1 MKHTLLATTALTAL
15 VAFTGGASA
24 EVTVSGS
31 ARIGLMTTEGAAA
44 TSTAA
49 VAGALDVFEVDTG
62 KYLTTTYA
70 VGAASTALYT
80 QGIGG
85 NTAST
90 LNQGAAL
97 SATEIAATNVT
108 NDLQAII
115 VDIQRDISQL
125 DTATGSAAAVQLAE
139 DLALAQGLLASARGA
154 VASSTAAGADTTT
167 GVNRV
172 RVSFAMS
179 GETDDGGISFGA
191 SMRADGAGN
200 AATSGGNSHGSAHIS
215 GAFGKIKA
223 GDLGGADKDAAG
235 HIAGVGLTG
244 LGTKEEITYQAGG
257 HNLGYEFSTNGI
269 TFGYSQNT
277 AVQTGSNSAMGL
289 KWSGDMGGTT
299 VTVGIGTSKVG
310 TSTQN
315 TVSAAVSMGGL
326 TVKAI
331 SSTNDNGPVVAAVAG
346 RAQSGI
352 AATAQYRAAVAED
365 TTPDTDHTG
374 MSISYAMDAMSVT
387 AFTRTEATA
396 GTADKDYSGFGFAYD
411 MGGVTLKAGV
421 VDAED
426 ISYADFGV
434 SFSF

>member
-1 MKHTLLATTALTAL
+1 MKHTLLATTAL
-15 VAFTGGASA
+15 VAFTGGAYA
-24 EVTVSGS
+24 GVTVSGS

-44 TSTAA
+44 KTTAA
-49 VAGALDVFEVDTG
+49 TAAALDVFEVDTG

-70 VGAASTALYT
+70 VGIASTALYT

-90 LNQGAAL
+90 LNGGAAL

-115 VDIQRDISQL
+115 VDIKRTIAQM
-125 DTATGSAAAVQLAE
+125 DTAVGSAADVQLAT
-139 DLALAQGLLASARGA
+139 DLATAEALLASARGTA
-154 VASSTAAGADTTT
+154 ASTVAAGADTTT

-179 GETDDGGISFGA
+179 GETDSGMAFGA
-191 SMRADGAGN
+191 SMRADGAGK
-200 AATSGGNSHGSAHIS
+200 AATSGGGAHGSAHIS

-235 HIAGVGLTG
+235 HISGVGLTG
-244 LGTKEEITYQAGG
+244 LGTNEEITYQAGG

-299 VTVGIGTSKVG
+299 LTVGVGTSKVG

-315 TVSAAVSMGGL
+315 TVSAICFKIKKGHG
-326 TVKAI
+326 
-331 SSTNDNGPVVAAVAG
+331 TNYCENRKCRV
-346 RAQSGI
+346 
-352 AATAQYRAAVAED
+352 ECC
-365 TTPDTDHTG
+365 
-374 MSISYAMDAMSVT
+374 
-387 AFTRTEATA
+387 F
-396 GTADKDYSGFGFAYD
+396 
-411 MGGVTLKAGV
+411 
-421 VDAED
+421 
-426 ISYADFGV
+426 
-434 SFSF
+434 